1 MINDLGAE
9 TIMTTP
15 REHDRAVALI
25 SHAPM
30 LVAQAL
36 CKNIENNELAQKLA
50 SSGFRD
56 TTRLALSNAEMANDM
71 IVMNNDNIKDV
82 VTLLNQNMDAILDSD
97 YKKTAET
104 IKEFR
109 KELYDSKASK

>member
-1 MINDLGAE
+1 
-9 TIMTTP
+9 
-15 REHDRAVALI
+15 
-25 SHAPM
+25 
-30 LVAQAL
+30 
-36 CKNIENNELAQKLA
+36 
-50 SSGFRD
+50 
-56 TTRLALSNAEMANDM
+56 MANDM

-82 VTLLNQNMDAILDSD
+82 VTLLNQNIDAILDSD